1 MKLESHTEEYA
12 MSCYLRHLKDILEGV
27 GIEVTP
33 ANRKQID
40 QAIHQ
45 IVGVTYKDCP
55 ETWKRLKQQLTGDEQ
70 KRQEFIS
77 QLKSAL

>member
-1 MKLESHTEEYA
+1 V
-12 MSCYLRHLKDILEGV
+12 SCYFRHLRDIIEGA

-33 ANRKQID
+33 ANKKQID

-55 ETWKRLKQQLTGDEQ
+55 KTWKRLKQQLTGNDQ
-70 KRQEFIS
+70 ARQEFIR

>member
-1 MKLESHTEEYA
+1 
-12 MSCYLRHLKDILEGV
+12 MSCYFRHIKDILGEA
-27 GIEVTP
+27 GIEVKSS
-33 ANRKQID
+33 NREQID

-55 ETWKRLKQQLTGDEQ
+55 ETWKRLKKQLTSDDQ
-70 KRQEFIS
+70 TRQEFIR

>member
-1 MKLESHTEEYA
+1 MT
-12 MSCYLRHLKDILEGV
+12 CYFRHLKDILEGA

-33 ANRKQID
+33 ANRKQVD
-40 QAIHQ
+40 RAMHQ
-45 IVGVTYKDCP
+45 IVGVAHKDCP

-70 KRQEFIS
+70 KRQDLIN

>member
-1 MKLESHTEEYA
+1 
-12 MSCYLRHLKDILEGV
+12 MSCYLRHLKDILEEAD
-27 GIEVTP
+27 IEVTHT
-33 ANRKQID
+33 NKKQID

-55 ETWKRLKQQLTGDEQ
+55 QTWKRLKQQLTGDEQ

>member
-1 MKLESHTEEYA
+1 V
-12 MSCYLRHLKDILEGV
+12 SCYLRHLKDIIEGA
-27 GIEVTP
+27 GIEVTS

-40 QAIHQ
+40 RAIHQ

-55 ETWKRLKQQLTGDEQ
+55 ETWKKLKQQLTGNDQ

>member
-1 MKLESHTEEYA
+1 
-12 MSCYLRHLKDILEGV
+12 MSCYFRHLKDILDGAR
-27 GIEVTP
+27 IEVTP
-33 ANRKQID
+33 TNRKQID

-45 IVGVTYKDCP
+45 IVAVTYKDCP

>member
-1 MKLESHTEEYA
+1 
-12 MSCYLRHLKDILEGV
+12 MSCYLRHLKDIIEGA
-27 GIEVTP
+27 GIEVTS

-40 QAIHQ
+40 RAIHQ
-45 IVGVTYKDCP
+45 IVGVTYKNCP
-55 ETWKRLKQQLTGDEQ
+55 ETWKKLKQQLTGNDQ

>member
-1 MKLESHTEEYA
+1 
-12 MSCYLRHLKDILEGV
+12 MSCYFRHLKNTLEEAD
-27 GIEVTP
+27 IEVTP
-33 ANRKQID
+33 DNRKQVD
-40 QAIHQ
+40 RAIHQ